1 MGLHLAGRGFVSVEH
16 IIALTWRM
24 RAADDTSQV
33 SRVGRRRYRTAK
45 NLQWSSEETDREDQA
60 PLPGE
65 TWSPLK
71 YKCGI
76 VSCDRSY
83 EISNKG
89 RLRSPHSGLI
99 TSGFY
104 FAGSRWAAVKD
115 CGLVD
120 LLVASGMHE
129 PPEPHPPCIKDALT
143 CMMSGDHPEDML
155 PFTNATEKSLWSY
168 FTRGIEFA
176 EPSELKMV
184 WPLLVPDSLVRVLK
198 DLKRAG
204 DPVWGDSLTALMPV
218 VTARL
223 PADSDFHDSEFQWE
237 MLRFARACLVATTR
251 A

>member
-1 MGLHLAGRGFVSVEH
+1 MALVRMSMPKKAAVSRQMGLLVWKDGVLKKGRRELRQVPAKHVWSSALWCSKNGYLIRRFWNPADRRGFVSVEH

-24 RAADDTSQV
+24 RAPDDTSQV

-45 NLQWSSEETDREDQA
+45 NLQWTSEEADREDQA

-83 EISNKG
+83 EISSMG
-89 RLRSPHSGLI
+89 RLRSPHTGI
-99 TSGFY
+99 VTSGFY
-104 FAGSRWAAVKD
+104 FAKSRWAGVKD

-120 LLVASGMHE
+120 LLVASGIHQ
-129 PPEPHPPCIKDALT
+129 PAEPHPPCIKDALT

-155 PFTNATEKSLWSY
+155 HVTNATEKSLWSY
-168 FTRGIEFA
+168 FARAIEFA

-184 WPLLVPDSLVRVLK
+184 WPLLVPDSL
-198 DLKRAG
+198 
-204 DPVWGDSLTALMPV
+204 
-218 VTARL
+218 
-223 PADSDFHDSEFQWE
+223 
-237 MLRFARACLVATTR
+237 
-251 A
+251 